1 MMGLRNTVYESG
13 IESRLGRQSV
23 VEHLGAIKS
32 SRLIYRL
39 FLRELEG
46 NQRACRKHSQRT

>member
-1 MMGLRNTVYESG
+1 MMGFRNTVYESG

-46 NQRACRKHSQRT
+46 NQRACRKPSQRT